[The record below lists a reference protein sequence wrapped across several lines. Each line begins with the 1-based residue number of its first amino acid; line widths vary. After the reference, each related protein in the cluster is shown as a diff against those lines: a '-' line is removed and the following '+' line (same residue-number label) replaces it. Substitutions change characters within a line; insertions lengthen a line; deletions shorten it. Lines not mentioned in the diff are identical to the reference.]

1 MAMLSDRSAYEV
13 LRTALSQVAPEADLT
28 TVGPHE
34 SLREAFDLD
43 SLDFLTVVEKVAT
56 ATGVSVPDGE
66 YHTVDSIDGF
76 VHYIEQ
82 RAGTGKQSRAD

>member
-13 LRTALSQVAPEADLT
+13 LRTALSQVAPEADLAD
-28 TVGPHE
+28 VGPHE

-43 SLDFLTVVEKVAT
+43 SLDFLAVVEKVAT
-56 ATGVSVPDGE
+56 ATGVTIPDGE

-76 VHYIEQ
+76 VQYIEQ
-82 RAGTGKQSRAD
+82 HAGAGRRS